1 MISSSQ
7 SPRRPQPHS
16 RSQLELSPA
25 RRGSRALLAGL
36 IIALLSASAAAQGY
50 YPAGAGLSWTYSS
63 GETQAISGPR
73 GFQGHEVWVLTHYLE
88 GVPISEDYLEYGEG
102 GVISHGS
109 AAGGEVFVYSP
120 PLLVYPPAPLEA
132 GMTWTSTTALPGFN
146 LTLDSSVV
154 GVRGVATSV
163 GRFNA
168 LLIRQTSLTSNGG
181 QTVLDLYLVPGVGV
195 VRFETQDGTII
206 DLIDKSF

>member
-1 MISSSQ
+1 M
-7 SPRRPQPHS
+7 
-16 RSQLELSPA
+16 
-25 RRGSRALLAGL
+25 LLAGL
-36 IIALLSASAAAQGY
+36 IIAIFSAASAQDY
-50 YPAGAGLSWTYSS
+50 YPAAAGLSWTYSS
-63 GETQAISGPR
+63 GETQTISGPR
-73 GFQGHEVWVLTHYLE
+73 SFQGREVWVLTHYLE
-88 GVPISEDYLEYGEG
+88 GVPISEDYLEYGED

-132 GMTWTSTTALPGFN
+132 GMTWASTTGLPGFN

-154 GVRGVATSV
+154 GVGGVATPS

-168 LLIRQTSLTSNGG
+168 LQIRQTTLTSNGG
-181 QTVLDLYLVPGVGV
+181 QTVLQLYLVPGVGV
-195 VRFETQDGTII
+195 VRFQTQDGTVI